1 MKNITVSIDDDLY
14 RRARVRAAV
23 EGTSVSAVVKGVL
36 RDYAEESTAAEA
48 RARALRTLFDQ
59 VDARLGATG
68 EPGEPGWRNL
78 MYDDRFNQTELG
90 RSLAARRR

>member
-1 MKNITVSIDDDLY
+1 
-14 RRARVRAAV
+14 
-23 EGTSVSAVVKGVL
+23 
-36 RDYAEESTAAEA
+36 
-48 RARALRTLFDQ
+48 LFDQ